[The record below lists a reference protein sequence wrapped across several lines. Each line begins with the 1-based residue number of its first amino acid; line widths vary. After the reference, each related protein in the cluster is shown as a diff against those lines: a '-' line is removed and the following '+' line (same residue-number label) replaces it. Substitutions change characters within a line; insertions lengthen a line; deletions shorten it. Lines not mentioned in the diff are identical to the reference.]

1 MSILDTNTP
10 LKIKHIIIVAL
21 IAGLIFFG
29 YGMYKQVQMNKANI
43 QAIAN
48 FLQQAQQQAP
58 VVKPKVEKP
67 KQ

>member
-1 MSILDTNTP
+1 MSVLDTNTP

-29 YGMYKQVQMNKANI
+29 YGMYKQVQVNKKNI
-43 QAIAN
+43 AVIAD
-48 FLQQAQQQAP
+48 FLQKAQAAI
-58 VVKPKVEKP
+58 P

>member
-1 MSILDTNTP
+1 MSVLDTNTP

-29 YGMYKQVQMNKANI
+29 YGMYKQIQANKANI
-43 QAIAN
+43 QVIAN
-48 FLQQAQQQAP
+48 FLQQAQQQVPA
-58 VVKPKVEKP
+58 VKPKVEKP